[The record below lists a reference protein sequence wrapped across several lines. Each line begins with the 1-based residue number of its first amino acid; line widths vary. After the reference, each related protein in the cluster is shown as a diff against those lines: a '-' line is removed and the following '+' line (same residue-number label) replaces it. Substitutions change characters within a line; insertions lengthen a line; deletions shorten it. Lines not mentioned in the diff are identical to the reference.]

1 MAGRYLIATEITF
14 SASHALR
21 AYRGDCARVHGHNWI
36 ARVCYEFDALD
47 DEGLTID
54 YRELRAALERVIL
67 PRFDHRHLNEAAPFD
82 RDQSDL
88 REHRAIPLSGN
99 GPTHQFRPRAR
110 FEGQGLGNAQ
120 RRGLL
125 LGGMIAAEG
134 Q

>member
-21 AYRGDCARVHGHNWI
+21 AYRGDCARVRGHNWI

-82 RDQSDL
+82 R
-88 REHRAIPLSGN
+88 IN
-99 GPTHQFRPRAR
+99 PTS
-110 FEGQGLGNAQ
+110 EN
-120 RRGLL
+120 
-125 LGGMIAAEG
+125 IAAEIFRLCRAEISLG
-134 Q
+134 GVLREVELWESPTDMVRYRED